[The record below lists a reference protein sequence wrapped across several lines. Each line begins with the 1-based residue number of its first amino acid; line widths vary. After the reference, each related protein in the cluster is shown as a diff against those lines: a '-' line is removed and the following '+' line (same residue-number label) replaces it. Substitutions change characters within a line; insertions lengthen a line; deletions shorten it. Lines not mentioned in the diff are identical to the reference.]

1 MKCHKIINLLDNK
14 WNQSSRFT
22 PKNHVAIN
30 DEIWGMYDVNNE
42 TKFKFLLISSSL
54 CDYSYV
60 YRHFK
65 GTLTIWNTAD
75 TGAATNNSNKKR
87 II

>member
-22 PKNHVAIN
+22 PKNRVAIN
-30 DEIWGMYDVNNE
+30 DEIWGTYDVNNE

-54 CDYSYV
+54 CDYSDV
-60 YRHFK
+60 CRHFK
-65 GTLTIWNTAD
+65 GTLTIRNTAD